1 MISLVTEGVSLN
13 VCDPECEDVLDRE
26 GLSVL
31 LTVIELDK
39 DEMIEILRDSETLR
53 VTGSAGVLV
62 EDGVP
67 GEMDIVK
74 VSECENV
81 PVTEEL
87 LLYES
92 LSVIVRVCDSSCVVD
107 DEKEC
112 VDVRLDDL
120 DSDGEAERLCDS
132 EKDPVA
138 VFDTS
143 CDEELD
149 SDEDKVDVAVEVISS
164 VLENDS
170 VGVPRVKDELVEG
183 VLLALVD
190 ADSDEV
196 GVVES
201 VRTILGEVEYV
212 SVSVFDVECEIV
224 QESETDDD
232 KVKVCVNE
240 LEI

>member
-132 EKDPVA
+132 EKVPVA
-138 VFDTS
+138 VFSTTSARPLRSASPETPTTFTQSAGQRCMNSRPIELTCDTPLRS
-143 CDEELD
+143 TF
-149 SDEDKVDVAVEVISS
+149 VSS
-164 VLENDS
+164 VHSTRKNLPTVVTCER
-170 VGVPRVKDELVEG
+170 PLR
-183 VLLALVD
+183 LAVV
-190 ADSDEV
+190 SD
-196 GVVES
+196 
-201 VRTILGEVEYV
+201 L
-212 SVSVFDVECEIV
+212 
-224 QESETDDD
+224 Q
-232 KVKVCVNE
+232 
-240 LEI
+240 